1 MRIGSVGETSQERVS
16 AQGQNRS
23 GGLEM
28 AQGATLTLGAKRSS
42 CQNKDPKGRVID
54 KFIQIPAL
62 FGHTTFRTVSGEDN
76 GRFPRNTTD
85 GKELPE
91 FPHEAG
97 LGVGSS
103 MFVVSRYSATCYG

>member
-1 MRIGSVGETSQERVS
+1 MRIGSVDETSQERVS

-28 AQGATLTLGAKRSS
+28 AQGCYIGAQTLGAKRPS
-42 CQNKDPKGRVID
+42 CQNKDPKGKVID

-76 GRFPRNTTD
+76 G
-85 GKELPE
+85 
-91 FPHEAG
+91 
-97 LGVGSS
+97 
-103 MFVVSRYSATCYG
+103 